1 MTSSA
6 TNQAAPP
13 SGNSVN
19 NRLVSPQH
27 RLNSLNM
34 TSTDLSGGDGTS
46 AGSDPTTLQGQGQGH
61 EPEDEVLKTEELPAP
76 DTPAGTREAFL
87 KSEIPARARSPGW
100 LTFLFSQIETIIVK
114 TPRQLD

>member
-6 TNQAAPP
+6 TNQVAPP